1 MLNKDQLD
9 KLSIIT
15 GIEEDIIS
23 DTKIDLD
30 DEVLLISLLNG
41 DIEDIDSKKVIEV
54 VSKYPLLKDKVKEFN
69 LKIEEI
75 KESIMKDDYTFF
87 DKLNESIIYRFRNTK
102 LGVIMKESKSQKELA
117 HNIINE
123 VSPVNS
129 KVFKVINESFI
140 TNSQRELKEE
150 VQPIQPIKPIGA
162 SSSTSSD
169 STIISISDGD
179 NSEENSNDNQENGS
193 EENEEQNFKDL
204 ENKFKNSSDDQ
215 LKHDLKNM
223 NDEDLDKEIAF
234 IKKLLG

>member
-1 MLNKDQLD
+1 MLSKDQLD

-30 DEVLLISLLNG
+30 DEVLLISLLNE
-41 DIEDIDSKKVIEV
+41 DIEDIDSKKIIEII
-54 VSKYPLLKDKVKEFN
+54 SKYPLLKDKVKEFD

-102 LGVIMKESKSQKELA
+102 LGIIMKESKSQKELA

-129 KVFKVINESFI
+129 KAFKVINESFI

-150 VQPIQPIKPIGA
+150 VQPIQPIQPIGA

-169 STIISISDGD
+169 SSIISTSDGD
-179 NSEENSNDNQENGS
+179 NSEEDLKN
-193 EENEEQNFKDL
+193 NEEGKEQDFKDL
-204 ENKFKNSSDDQ
+204 ENKFKNTSDNQ
-215 LKHDLKNM
+215 LKQELKNM

>member
-23 DTKIDLD
+23 DIKIDLD

-150 VQPIQPIKPIGA
+150 VQPIQPIKPIGV

-169 STIISISDGD
+169 STTISISDGD

>member
-23 DTKIDLD
+23 DTEINLD
-30 DEVLLISLLNG
+30 DEVVLISLLNG
-41 DIEDIDSKKVIEV
+41 DIEDIDYKKVIKV
-54 VSKYPLLKDKVKEFN
+54 ISKYPLLKDKIKEFDT
-69 LKIEEI
+69 KIEEI
-75 KESIMKDDYTFF
+75 KESIMKDNYTFF
-87 DKLNESIIYRFRNTK
+87 DKLNESILYRFRNTK
-102 LGVIMKESKSQKELA
+102 LGIIMKESKSQKELA

-129 KVFKVINESFI
+129 KTFKVINESFV

-150 VQPIQPIKPIGA
+150 IQPIQPIKPIGV

-169 STIISISDGD
+169 SPTISISDGD
-179 NSEENSNDNQENGS
+179 DSEGNSNNT
-193 EENEEQNFKDL
+193 EEDKGQDFKDL

>member
-150 VQPIQPIKPIGA
+150 VQPIQPIKPIGV

-169 STIISISDGD
+169 STTISISDGD

>member
-30 DEVLLISLLNG
+30 DEVLLISLLNE
-41 DIEDIDSKKVIEV
+41 DIEDIDSKKIIEV
-54 VSKYPLLKDKVKEFN
+54 VSKYPLLKDKIKEFDT
-69 LKIEEI
+69 KIEEI

-87 DKLNESIIYRFRNTK
+87 GKLNESIIYRFRNTK
-102 LGVIMKESKSQKELA
+102 LGVIMEESKSQKELA

-129 KVFKVINESFI
+129 KAFKVINESFI

-169 STIISISDGD
+169 STTISISDGD
-179 NSEENSNDNQENGS
+179 DSEENSNN
-193 EENEEQNFKDL
+193 NEEGKEQDFKDL

-215 LKHDLKNM
+215 LKQDLKNM

>member
-1 MLNKDQLD
+1 MLNKDQLG

-23 DTKIDLD
+23 NVEISLD
-30 DEVLLISLLNG
+30 DEVVLISLLNG
-41 DIEDIDSKKVIEV
+41 DIENIDAEKVIEV
-54 VSKYPLLKDKVKEFN
+54 ISKYPLLKDKVKELD
-69 LKIEEI
+69 LKIEGI
-75 KESIMKDDYTFF
+75 KESIMRDDYTFF
-87 DKLNESIIYRFRNTK
+87 DKLNESIMYRFRNTK

-169 STIISISDGD
+169 SSTMSISDGD
-179 NSEENSNDNQENGS
+179 NPEKDLNKAGEDK
-193 EENEEQNFKDL
+193 EQDFKDL
-204 ENKFKNSSDDQ
+204 ENKFKNSSENQ
-215 LKHDLKNM
+215 LKQDLKNM

>member
-15 GIEEDIIS
+15 GIEKNIIL

-30 DEVLLISLLNG
+30 DEVLLISLLNE
-41 DIEDIDSKKVIEV
+41 DIEDIDSKKVIEII
-54 VSKYPLLKDKVKEFN
+54 SKYPSLAGKIKEFD
-69 LKIEEI
+69 LEIEKI

-102 LGVIMKESKSQKELA
+102 LGVILKESKSQKELS

-129 KVFKVINESFI
+129 KVYKFINESFI
-140 TNSQRELKEE
+140 SNSQRELKEE
-150 VQPIQPIKPIGA
+150 VQPIQPIKPIGT
-162 SSSTSSD
+162 SSSTSEQSTTNTSNED
-169 STIISISDGD
+169 SQDTQNNNQED
-179 NSEENSNDNQENGS
+179 NSEENFEELKNKYKNTSDNQ
-193 EENEEQNFKDL
+193 
-204 ENKFKNSSDDQ
+204 
-215 LKHDLKNM
+215 LKQELKNM